1 MSADHSSDKTFYNVS
16 YVLLFFDCYI
26 TSKVIDVLFSIISV
40 QLLCMQT
47 DICYGVILQCDDRAA
62 FSCDIIDNKHAIVSP
77 KKVSDKYS
85 LCQDFMGT
93 KLVKVRKRIFS
104 DYQ

>member
-1 MSADHSSDKTFYNVS
+1 
-16 YVLLFFDCYI
+16 
-26 TSKVIDVLFSIISV
+26 
-40 QLLCMQT
+40 MQT
-47 DICYGVILQCDDRAA
+47 DICYGVIPRCDDRAA

>member
-1 MSADHSSDKTFYNVS
+1 MTTDHSSDKTFYNVS

-26 TSKVIDVLFSIISV
+26 TSKVIDVLDIQYCSGLFV
-40 QLLCMQT
+40 HANRYLLR
-47 DICYGVILQCDDRAA
+47 CDVRAA

>member
-1 MSADHSSDKTFYNVS
+1 MTTDHSSDKTFYNVS

-26 TSKVIDVLFSIISV
+26 TSKVIDVLSSIAV

-47 DICYGVILQCDDRAA
+47 DICYGVIMRFDDRAA